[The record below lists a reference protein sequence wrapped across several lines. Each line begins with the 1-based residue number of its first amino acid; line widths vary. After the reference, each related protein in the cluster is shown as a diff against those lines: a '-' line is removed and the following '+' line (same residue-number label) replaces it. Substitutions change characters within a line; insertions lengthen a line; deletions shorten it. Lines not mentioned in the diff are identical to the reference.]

1 MELHKKKGM
10 TIMAFVYYL
19 PSNDNVKNRVE
30 CGTNINSVIIIGAN
44 GSGKSKLGAWI
55 EQSNPSIT
63 HRIGAQ
69 RSLIFGSYIKQ
80 MSYEQATHKLL
91 SGTDTPTTDHKQR
104 WNWDGEKY
112 NYTSSLLNDYEDVLS
127 AIWAKQV
134 KQESEYV
141 KQCKE
146 MDFAGEPHKKVPE
159 MIMDVLNRIWSSVF
173 PHRNISFD
181 DGKVTAIFSTERK
194 SSEYKG
200 RDMSDG
206 ERVALYLICQSLCIP
221 SNKIIII
228 DEPEL
233 HLHRSIMNRLWTA
246 IEQERQDCLFMY
258 ITHDTQFAAAHTQS
272 TKIWVKSY
280 DGEAW
285 KYSFVEEAA
294 LPNQLLLDIM
304 GNRRKVLFVEGTN
317 DSYDTLLYTHLFSEY
332 YIVPCGSCRK
342 VIEQT
347 KAMRANAQLHDLEC
361 YGLIDCD
368 YRSER
373 EKTALKGKGVYTL
386 SVSEV
391 ENLFIVEELLKVVNQ
406 LQGFTDNS
414 RVDQAKKYI
423 IEKRYKPEIEK
434 QICAATIAEIKYQL
448 SIIDISGTDDTAI
461 QNRLSA
467 FFDNFN
473 YLEMKQPF
481 ETLFMT
487 AYNEFNYKKV
497 ISIYNRKSLKNS
509 IGSIFGLQEK
519 DYCDFIIRQLNGP
532 NSELIKRA
540 LRPYLPSEIPL

>member
-1 MELHKKKGM
+1 
-10 TIMAFVYYL
+10 MAFVYYL
-19 PSNDNVKNRVE
+19 PSNDNVKNKVE

-246 IEQERQDCLFMY
+246 IEQERQDCLFM
-258 ITHDTQFAAAHTQS
+258 S
-272 TKIWVKSY
+272 
-280 DGEAW
+280 G
-285 KYSFVEEAA
+285 
-294 LPNQLLLDIM
+294 
-304 GNRRKVLFVEGTN
+304 
-317 DSYDTLLYTHLFSEY
+317 
-332 YIVPCGSCRK
+332 
-342 VIEQT
+342 
-347 KAMRANAQLHDLEC
+347 
-361 YGLIDCD
+361 
-368 YRSER
+368 
-373 EKTALKGKGVYTL
+373 
-386 SVSEV
+386 
-391 ENLFIVEELLKVVNQ
+391 
-406 LQGFTDNS
+406 
-414 RVDQAKKYI
+414 
-423 IEKRYKPEIEK
+423 
-434 QICAATIAEIKYQL
+434 EIK
-448 SIIDISGTDDTAI
+448 I
-461 QNRLSA
+461 
-467 FFDNFN
+467 
-473 YLEMKQPF
+473 
-481 ETLFMT
+481 
-487 AYNEFNYKKV
+487 
-497 ISIYNRKSLKNS
+497 
-509 IGSIFGLQEK
+509 
-519 DYCDFIIRQLNGP
+519 
-532 NSELIKRA
+532 
-540 LRPYLPSEIPL
+540 

>member
-1 MELHKKKGM
+1 
-10 TIMAFVYYL
+10 MAFIYYL
-19 PSNDNVKNRVE
+19 PSTDNSKDKVE
-30 CGTNINSVIIIGAN
+30 CGTNTNSVIIIGAN

-55 EQSNPSIT
+55 EQNDSQNT

-91 SGTDTPTTDHKQR
+91 SGSDTPTTDHRQR

-127 AIWAKQV
+127 AIWAKQA

-146 MDFAGEPHKKVPE
+146 KDIAGEPHTKVPE
-159 MIMDVLNRIWSSVF
+159 MTMDVLSRIWSSVF
-173 PHRNISFD
+173 PHRNISFA
-181 DGKVTAIFSTERK
+181 DGKVTAVFSTEGK
-194 SSEYKG
+194 SVEYKG

-221 SNKIIII
+221 NDKIIII

-246 IEQERQDCLFMY
+246 IEQERKDCLFIY
-258 ITHDTQFAAAHTQS
+258 ITHDTQFAASHGQA
-272 TKIWVKSY
+272 TKIWVKSF
-280 DGEAW
+280 DGSTW
-285 KYSFVEEAA
+285 KYSFVEEAS

-317 DSYDTLLYTHLFSEY
+317 DSYDTLLYTCLFSEY
-332 YIVPCGSCRK
+332 YIVPCGSCSK

-347 KAMRANAQLHDLEC
+347 KAMRNNTQLHDLEC

-373 EKTALKGKGVYTL
+373 EKAALKEKGIYTL
-386 SVSEV
+386 SVAEV
-391 ENLFIVEELLKVVNQ
+391 ENLFIVEELLNVVNQ

-414 RVDQAKKYI
+414 RVDKAKKYI
-423 IEKRYKPEIEK
+423 IEERYKPEMEK
-434 QICAATIAEIKYQL
+434 QIRAATIAEIKYQL
-448 SIIDISGTDDTAI
+448 SIIDISGPDDTAI
-461 QNRLSA
+461 QNRLGA
-467 FFDNFN
+467 FFEGFN
-473 YLEMKQPF
+473 YFKTKQPF
-481 ETLFMT
+481 ESLFMT
-487 AYNEFNYKKV
+487 AYNNSDYKKI

-519 DYCDFIIRQLNGP
+519 DYCNFIIRQLNSP
-532 NSELIKRA
+532 NSELIKQA
-540 LRPYLPSEIPL
+540 LRPYLPSEIPSETFSG

>member
-1 MELHKKKGM
+1 V
-10 TIMAFVYYL
+10 AFVYYL
-19 PSNDNVKNRVE
+19 PSTDNGKDKVE
-30 CGTNINSVIIIGAN
+30 CGTNINSVIVIGAN

-55 EQSNPSIT
+55 EQNDPQNT

-91 SGTDTPTTDHKQR
+91 SGSDTPTTDHRQR

-127 AIWAKQV
+127 AIWAKQA

-146 MDFAGEPHKKVPE
+146 KDIAGEPHTKVPE
-159 MIMDVLNRIWSSVF
+159 MTMDVLSRIWSSVF
-173 PHRNISFD
+173 PHRNICFD
-181 DGKVTAIFSTERK
+181 DGKVTAVFSTEGK
-194 SSEYKG
+194 SVEYKG

-246 IEQERQDCLFMY
+246 IEQERQDCLFIY
-258 ITHDTQFAAAHTQS
+258 ITHDTQFAASHRQA

-280 DGEAW
+280 DGSTW
-285 KYSFVEEAA
+285 KYSFVEEAS

-317 DSYDTLLYTHLFSEY
+317 DSYDTLLYTYLFSEY
-332 YIVPCGSCRK
+332 YIVPCGSCSK

-347 KAMRANAQLHDLEC
+347 KAMRNSTQLHDLEC

-373 EKTALKGKGVYTL
+373 EKAALKEKGIYTL
-386 SVSEV
+386 SVAEV
-391 ENLFIVEELLKVVNQ
+391 ENLFIVEELLNVVNQ
-406 LQGFTDNS
+406 LQGFADNS
-414 RVDQAKKYI
+414 RVDKVKKYV
-423 IEKRYKPEIEK
+423 IEERYKPEMEK
-434 QICAATIAEIKYQL
+434 QIRAATIAEIKYQL
-448 SIIDISGTDDTAI
+448 SIIDISGSDDVAI
-461 QNRLSA
+461 QSRLGT
-467 FFDNFN
+467 FFESFN
-473 YLEMKQPF
+473 YFETKQPF
-481 ETLFMT
+481 ESLFMT
-487 AYNEFNYKKV
+487 AYNNSDYKKI

-509 IGSIFGLQEK
+509 IGSIFGLQDK
-519 DYCDFIIRQLNGP
+519 DYCSFIIRQLHSP
-532 NSELIKRA
+532 NSERIKQA
-540 LRPYLPSEIPL
+540 LRPYLPSEIPSENFSG